1 MAVTTKN
8 LEDALAG
15 AGVEP
20 ELAASI
26 AVAMQPFIES
36 DGVSQAESVS
46 EERSDSDDVRLARL
60 EQKVDDLRDLMMVG
74 LQSVDRRFDDMEK
87 RIDHRFEGVDHRF
100 EGVDRRFE
108 EVDRRFGDV
117 DRRFEEAEKREDRR
131 FEAVDRRFDDL
142 NKRLDRERMERWAF
156 VVAVGGSITAALLR
170 LFGAI

>member
-36 DGVSQAESVS
+36 DSVS
-46 EERSDSDDVRLARL
+46 RAEVVSGERGDSDDVRLARL
-60 EQKVDDLRDLMMVG
+60 EQKVDDLRDLMMIG
-74 LQSVDRRFDDMEK
+74 FQSVDRRFDDMEK
-87 RIDHRFEGVDHRF
+87 RIDH
-100 EGVDRRFE
+100 RFE

-131 FEAVDRRFDDL
+131 FEAVERRFGQLDH
-142 NKRLDRERMERWAF
+142 RLDRERMERWAF
-156 VVAVGGSITAALLR
+156 VVAVGGSVTAALLR

>member
-26 AVAMQPFIES
+26 AVAMQPFIEN
-36 DGVSQAESVS
+36 DGVAQAESVS
-46 EERSDSDDVRLARL
+46 EVRGDSDDVRLARL

-74 LQSVDRRFDDMEK
+74 FQN
-87 RIDHRFEGVDHRF
+87 
-100 EGVDRRFE
+100 VDRRFE
-108 EVDRRFGDV
+108 EVDRRFDEV
-117 DRRFEEAEKREDRR
+117 DRRFVEMDIRTDRRFEEAEKREDRR
-131 FEAVDRRFDDL
+131 FEEAERREDRRFESVGQRFDDL
-142 NKRLDRERMERWAF
+142 DKRLDRERMERWAF
-156 VVAVGGSITAALLR
+156 VVAVGGSLAAALLR